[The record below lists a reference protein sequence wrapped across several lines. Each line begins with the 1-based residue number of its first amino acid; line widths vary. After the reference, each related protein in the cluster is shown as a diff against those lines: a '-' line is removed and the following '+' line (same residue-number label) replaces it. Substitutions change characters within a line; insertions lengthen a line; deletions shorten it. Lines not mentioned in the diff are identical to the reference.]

1 MLHPQGSIRH
11 MLCVWVSVEG
21 FCHASMTCITSSSGE
36 KLSFVMSLDSFS
48 FTNSVCSVFLM
59 DFHRSFFLSLFSF
72 LPRNSCLAIKISN
85 IPLLGIFEYQAFFIL
100 FFVIYPFVSLCF
112 VFQFH
117 SSI

>member
-1 MLHPQGSIRH
+1 
-11 MLCVWVSVEG
+11 MLCVWVRVRVRVRVEG
-21 FCHASMTCITSSSGE
+21 FRHASMTCITSSIGE
-36 KLSFVMSLDSFS
+36 KLSFVMSLVPFPLPIARVW
-48 FTNSVCSVFLM
+48 FFLM